1 MIGQT
6 FMVDIVV
13 ARMDHHATRLKR
25 GDPNGVAST
34 TSRTSH
40 VTTVPRPSP
49 ARRDA
54 GRPTLK
60 DVAAL
65 AGVSIKTVSR
75 VVNGEPG
82 VATAKVESVERAVR
96 RLDYRPNLTASSL
109 RRLDGR
115 TAAVAALLED
125 LANPF
130 SAELHRA
137 LEDVAHDHDV
147 LLFAGSLDESPE
159 REKRLV
165 RAFTARRADALI
177 IAPASSDQEY
187 LGHEVPEG
195 TPVVFVDRAPIGYE
209 ADAVV
214 VDNVDGA
221 RTAVTHLIGHG
232 HRRIAF
238 LGDRQSIATARDRFE
253 GYVQAL
259 HAHGVPFDPD
269 LVVHGLEDAGLAEAA
284 VPGLIDLPVPPT
296 ALFAAQNEITA
307 GAFRCLQASDLQH
320 RVAVVGFDDFPLADL
335 LRPGVTVVAQDPTA
349 IGRAAAERVFARL
362 AGDSTPARTVV
373 IPTRLVVRGSG
384 EIPAQA
390 GPRRP

>member
-1 MIGQT
+1 M
-6 FMVDIVV
+6 
-13 ARMDHHATRLKR
+13 
-25 GDPNGVAST
+25 
-34 TSRTSH
+34 
-40 VTTVPRPSP
+40 
-49 ARRDA
+49 
-54 GRPTLK
+54 
-60 DVAAL
+60 AAL
-65 AGVSIKTVSR
+65 AGVSMKTVSR

-82 VATAKVESVERAVR
+82 VAPAKVESVERAVR
-96 RLDYRPNLTASSL
+96 QLDYRPNLTASSL

-137 LEDVAHDHDV
+137 LEDVAHEHDV

-165 RAFTARRADALI
+165 RAFTSRRADALI
-177 IAPASSDQEY
+177 LAPATSDQGY
-187 LGHEVPEG
+187 LTYEVPEG
-195 TPVVFVDRAPIGYE
+195 TPIVFVDRAPSGYE

-214 VDNVDGA
+214 ADNVDGA
-221 RTAVTHLIGHG
+221 RRAVTHLIGHG

-238 LGDRQSIATARDRFE
+238 LGDRTAIQTARDRFA
-253 GYVQAL
+253 GYQQAL
-259 HAHGVPFDPD
+259 HARGVPFDPD
-269 LVVHGLEDAGLAEAA
+269 LVVHGLEDAGRAA
-284 VPGLIDLPVPPT
+284 AALPRLMELRDPPS
-296 ALFAAQNEITA
+296 ALFAAQNEITV
-307 GAFRCLQASDLQH
+307 GAIRHLQAAELQD
-320 RVAVVGFDDFPLADL
+320 RVAIVGFDDFPLADL

-384 EIPAQA
+384 EIPAPA